1 MMRRL
6 LFIGLLAMLA
16 MMDASAQMLTQV
28 SGTVLD
34 STTGKVLMSVKVT
47 GGPVLPIQLDFVKQR
62 DFCCFFFTSYHMCS
76 KNAIRG
82 ALCFFLELSAEIC
95 YYIFKN
101 QGRSV

>member
-16 MMDASAQMLTQV
+16 MMGASAQMLTQV

-34 STTGKVLMSVKVT
+34 STTGKVLVGASVT

-62 DFCCFFFTSYHMCS
+62 DFLL
-76 KNAIRG
+76 NEE
-82 ALCFFLELSAEIC
+82 ELDC
-95 YYIFKN
+95 YQMKMEVPTTIGDRH
-101 QGRSV
+101 QLPS